1 MILMQESTDKLNVER
16 LLILCVDRDNDVGR
30 KTEIKTPIIGKK
42 ENLDSAIKLVLS
54 DPEEADANTMFEAV
68 RLFQDLGQKDESGQ
82 ELCQVATIAGSE
94 LGGVAADRKLVSE
107 LTDVLKQFPADSLIL
122 VTDGFADEDII
133 PLIQSRIPVTSV
145 RRVVMKHS
153 ESLEETAAVFSR
165 YLKTLIENPRYSKIA
180 LGLPGIL
187 LIALGVLVFLQ
198 IFIQFDIYMW
208 AVIVALIIMGSYL
221 FGKGYGIDRIIGSL
235 VSRAYHASISEL
247 VANFTLI
254 TGIILIVT
262 GFYQAWDHI
271 SITYNISFQL
281 PLEIGMF
288 LELLPQIMGSLISK
302 SITLVIIGIC
312 IVFLGRSVG
321 YLLESNPRFWRTA
334 ALVVICAW
342 SWTIFSEISEI
353 ILNPS
358 SSPDHLVVSIVVGI
372 IIIVSSGV
380 ITHLLSKR
388 YKNRFKGKMVLS
400 EEETKED

>member
-1 MILMQESTDKLNVER
+1 MQESTDKLNTEH
-16 LLILCVDRDNDVGR
+16 LLILCVDRDNDIGR
-30 KTEIKTPIIGKK
+30 KTEIKTPIVGKK
-42 ENLDSAIKLVLS
+42 ENLDSAIKLILA

-68 RLFQDLGQKDESGQ
+68 RLYQDLGKEDENGQ
-82 ELCQVATIAGSE
+82 DLCQVATIAGSE

-107 LTDVLKQFPADSLIL
+107 LTDVLAKFPADSLIL
-122 VTDGFADEDII
+122 VTDGFADENII

-165 YLKTLIENPRYSKIA
+165 YLKTLIEDPRYSKIA

-198 IFIQFDIYMW
+198 VFIQFDIYMW
-208 AVIVALIIMGSYL
+208 AAIVALIIMGSYL
-221 FGKGYGIDRIIGSL
+221 FGKGYGLDRIIGSL

-247 VANFTLI
+247 VSSFTLI
-254 TGIILIVT
+254 TGIILIGI
-262 GFYQAWDHI
+262 GFYQSWDYI
-271 SITYNISFQL
+271 SIEYNINLQIPIEIDKL
-281 PLEIGMF
+281 LES
-288 LELLPQIMGSLISK
+288 LPQILGSLISR
-302 SITLVIIGIC
+302 SITMVIIGIC

-321 YLLESNPRFWRTA
+321 YLLDSNPRFWRTS

-353 ILNPS
+353 IINPS
-358 SSPDHLVVSIVVGI
+358 LSPDHLVVSIVVGI
-372 IIIVSSGV
+372 VLIVSSGL

-388 YKNRFKGKMVLS
+388 YRNKFKGKKVLS
-400 EEETKED
+400 EGKIEED